1 MVENDKKPYWQPA
14 MEIFSEVSTWI
25 VVPIVLALI
34 FGKMLDKHY
43 GTAPMM
49 FLILIGISFL
59 LSCYGIVRA
68 LRTYTKKLK
77 DLDTNN

>member
-1 MVENDKKPYWQPA
+1 MDEKKNKPYWQPA

-25 VVPIVLALI
+25 VGPIVFALI

-43 GTAPMM
+43 GTAPVM

-59 LSCYGIVRA
+59 LSSYGIVRA
-68 LRTYTKKLK
+68 VRNYTKKLK
-77 DLDTNN
+77 DIEKK